1 MWIIPPSPQLLISLT
16 SRETIRGLSTAA
28 IFKYVDSV
36 AESFISCISLI
47 LASFVVAI
55 ALNKQIPYPF
65 VLKFIVIV
73 DSLSV
78 KIPWQCTVTFYLA
91 VITLCIATYLYEAG
105 SNEEEEKGQEQEE
118 EEGQEMT
125 TREGRVVPDS
135 IEVDW

>member
-1 MWIIPPSPQLLISLT
+1 MLWLIPPSPQLLILLT
-16 SRETIRGLSTAA
+16 NRETVRGLSTAA

-65 VLKFIVIV
+65 VLKVIFII

-78 KIPWQCTVTFYLA
+78 
-91 VITLCIATYLYEAG
+91 
-105 SNEEEEKGQEQEE
+105 
-118 EEGQEMT
+118 
-125 TREGRVVPDS
+125 
-135 IEVDW
+135 